1 MNTPITPA
9 AIKRWLKQIGED
21 RAWLAAQ
28 CGVSKS
34 TIDGWL
40 AENAE
45 RPISAPARRL
55 LENLMNERL
64 SVNPKISLNDF
75 AKAQAQADKHG
86 ITVNEWIE
94 NCIHSSLKAA
104 ETPATYKTDSKP

>member
-1 MNTPITPA
+1 MSTTITPA
-9 AIKRWLKQIGED
+9 SIKQWLKVTKNT
-21 RAWLAAQ
+21 RTWLAAQ

-86 ITVNEWIE
+86 ISVNEWIE
-94 NCIHSSLKAA
+94 NCIHASLKAA
-104 ETPATYKTDSKP
+104 ETPAIYKTDPKP